1 MNPRPN
7 PNQEPQ
13 ILDGR
18 HTAADIR
25 AEVAVGVRELR
36 EAGHRTPGL
45 AVVLVGDDPASQ
57 VYVNS
62 KIKACA
68 EVTMESRA
76 VFRPEN
82 TSEAELLAIIDE
94 LNADDAID
102 GILVQL
108 PLPKQIRER
117 EVIARIHP
125 DKDVDCFHPL
135 NVGRLW
141 LDQPGF
147 APATPAGIVELL
159 KRNGVPLSGK
169 SAVIVGR
176 SAIVGKP
183 MAALLL
189 RENCTVTICHSR
201 TVDLPSV
208 TREADIL
215 VAAIGR
221 PGMIGPQHVRKG
233 AVVIDVGM
241 NRLRERADVERFFPA
256 DLERMRQFEQ
266 RGSTLIGDVDLYR
279 VAPLTLAYT
288 PVPGGVGP
296 LTVAMLQVN
305 TLAAGRMRQG
315 LPPRALGGIA

>member
-1 MNPRPN
+1 VNPRPN
-7 PNQEPQ
+7 PNQGPQ

-25 AEVAVGVRELR
+25 AEVAIGVRELR
-36 EAGHRTPGL
+36 DAAHRLPCL
-45 AVVLVGDDPASQ
+45 AVVLVGDDPASH

-62 KIKACA
+62 KVKACS
-68 EVTMESRA
+68 EVGMESRS
-76 VFRPEN
+76 VRRPSDL
-82 TSEAELLAIIDE
+82 SEADLLAIIDE
-94 LNADDAID
+94 LNADDAVD

-117 EVIARIHP
+117 EVIARIDP
-125 DKDVDCFHPL
+125 NKDVDCFHPE

-159 KRNGVPLSGK
+159 KRNGIPLSGRR
-169 SAVIVGR
+169 AVIVGR

-201 TVDLPSV
+201 TVDLPAR

-221 PGMIGPQHVRKG
+221 PGIIGPQHVREG

-241 NRLRERADVERFFPA
+241 NRLTERADVEHFFPG
-256 DLERMRQFEQ
+256 DPERMRQFDQ
-266 RGSTLIGDVDLYR
+266 RGSTLIGDVDLFR
-279 VAPLTLAYT
+279 VAPIAAAYT

-315 LPPRALGGIA
+315 LPPRPLGAGA